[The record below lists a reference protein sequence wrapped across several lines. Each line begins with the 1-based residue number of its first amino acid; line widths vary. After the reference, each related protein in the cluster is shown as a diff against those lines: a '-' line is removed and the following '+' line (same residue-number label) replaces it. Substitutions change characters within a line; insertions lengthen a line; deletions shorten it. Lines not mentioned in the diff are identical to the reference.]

1 MTWETDSH
9 CRATISPKVATAAQI
24 FGEEDDISVI
34 AITRA
39 GVPEPT
45 TS

>member
-9 CRATISPKVATAAQI
+9 CRAICAEVATAAQI